1 MITKSM
7 KTVLTRNPL
16 YGFFFLAYA
25 ISWILWIP
33 LLYGHFQY
41 GWTTWEGNSWTNI
54 RTMLG
59 ILGSLGPALSAIIL
73 TYLLDSKEGV
83 RQLFKQMLQ
92 WRVNVVWWL
101 IGFYSFWL
109 IASIIS
115 SVLQLAQFQKIVFQ
129 FGFSLIN
136 IPVIIFILQM
146 PLLLGMVGEELGW
159 RGFALPKLLDKYDPI
174 VSSLILAVP
183 WIFWHAPLVVF
194 QEWTGNSTIMDLLL
208 RYVLLVPPLTLIF
221 TWLFQKTKGS
231 ILLVI
236 VFHKAFNLTF
246 NAFSNVIGLNEESGK
261 VLFNCV
267 IIVLWVWAAIL
278 IMYYVRGRIKREE

>member
-1 MITKSM
+1 M

-278 IMYYVRGRIKREE
+278 IMYYVRGRIKKEE